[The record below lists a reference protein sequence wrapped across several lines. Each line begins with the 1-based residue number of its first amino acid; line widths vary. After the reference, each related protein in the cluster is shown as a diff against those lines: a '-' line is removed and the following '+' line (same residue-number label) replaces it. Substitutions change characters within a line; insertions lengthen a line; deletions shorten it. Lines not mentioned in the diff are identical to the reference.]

1 MLNFFL
7 EKTSS
12 VAFERSE
19 VSNVVVTCETGC
31 EKEDTTMN
39 NDKRLILFEQTLRE
53 REREGGREGERERK
67 VCEKAMS
74 PFSHSANYG
83 SVRATL

>member
-1 MLNFFL
+1 
-7 EKTSS
+7 
-12 VAFERSE
+12 
-19 VSNVVVTCETGC
+19 
-31 EKEDTTMN
+31 MN

-53 REREGGREGERERK
+53 RERERGRREGERERK